1 MSFKCPLCMR
11 IFSQRFAYTQHAQ
24 KCLKNVEVEVE
35 EDDDNNDSEK
45 YSSEMDTRSNLSSE
59 YENDKVEVNDDN
71 DVQNMSFDSIGSAIS
86 EMSLEDSNFE
96 NILDSSEESEIFEE
110 PKNLNT
116 KTCTEFP
123 NDAYKDLMLLVTKYK
138 INNKSGNEIIRFFN
152 KHSNLTESPLP
163 KNIEQGRAFM
173 NNMKF
178 SNLEFSK
185 VLITKHED
193 KDYFLY
199 YQNLIQCIK
208 NILTVP
214 DITQNFALS
223 YENYKYNRE
232 NATTTDTLGKS
243 QLHPIYITLGNI
255 PIWRRNKQDAKQLLG
270 YLPIL
275 EAANKDLVRDTFHK
289 SLRHL
294 LEPIILL
301 KDGIDLFINN
311 ENTWFYPRVSTIIA
325 DWPEAASFCLVY
337 KSSNSNLPCHS
348 CLVKRENLANIDL
361 SVNDVI
367 LRTHDEMRKHFEND
381 TQRSVC
387 IESVHNFFWDLP
399 NINIYLATVPNRM
412 HHLDLGLFRYQII
425 FTCDILKSQHVNGNK
440 LVEEVDRRLA
450 AISRFPGIKIFS
462 NGLQSIARLT
472 ASEYRSLMKVMIFV
486 IDNLYDENNNEVD
499 NFVNNDDLTKLY
511 EYWNEMY
518 ILSRY
523 EEFSESDLKKFN
535 DAIHRW
541 ARMFVKAFKFVSPS
555 NLKLPKLHSWV
566 YHIIDSIRSYG
577 AINGY
582 TTETYESLHK
592 YFVKIPYRISNKKD
606 VEPQLLQT
614 IKCQAISIRMSQH
627 SVNPAKTS
635 RTCKFSARLFEFSL
649 QDANTFFNEKK
660 DSVDNKMQTGFVRFI
675 SCLDS
680 YLDLLDG
687 FTIIVWFSDI
697 AISMD
702 SKESNDYISD
712 KGLCYGQALLLAEVL
727 TDPPLNLALIQWYDF
742 KSKRNPYLYGCP
754 HLKLIELYNFV
765 AIESIH
771 GVVHIVPRF
780 DKQNEYF
787 VNKYIF

>member
-1 MSFKCPLCMR
+1 MR

-59 YENDKVEVNDDN
+59 YENDKVEVDDDN

-86 EMSLEDSNFE
+86 EMSLED
-96 NILDSSEESEIFEE
+96 
-110 PKNLNT
+110 K
-116 KTCTEFP
+116 FP
-123 NDAYKDLMLLVTKYK
+123 NDAYKDLMLL
-138 INNKSGNEIIRFFN
+138 
-152 KHSNLTESPLP
+152 
-163 KNIEQGRAFM
+163 GRAFM
-173 NNMKF
+173 NNMKLF
-178 SNLEFSK
+178 SLLS
-185 VLITKHED
+185 
-193 KDYFLY
+193 
-199 YQNLIQCIK
+199 NLIQCIK

-223 YENYKYNRE
+223 YENYEYNRE
-232 NATTTDTLGKS
+232 SIYSEQNTGKWWKTTQESLPTGSKLLSIILYSDATTTDTLGKS

-255 PIWRRNKQDAKQLLG
+255 PIWCRNKQDAKQLLG

-387 IESVHNFFWDLP
+387 IESVHNFFGIYRK
-399 NINIYLATVPNRM
+399 NINIYLATVPDRM

-450 AISRFPGIKIFS
+450 AIPRFPGIKIFS

-523 EEFSESDLKKFN
+523 EEFSESDLEKFN

-606 VEPQLLQT
+606 VEPQLLRT
-614 IKCQAISIRMSQH
+614 IKRQAISIRMSQH
-627 SVNPAKTS
+627 SVNPAKTP

-660 DSVDNKMQTGFVRFI
+660 I
-675 SCLDS
+675 PCLDS

-702 SKESNDYISD
+702 SEESNDYISD

-727 TDPPLNLALIQWYDF
+727 TDPPLNLALIQCYRVYTWCR
-742 KSKRNPYLYGCP
+742 SHSTP
-754 HLKLIELYNFV
+754 I
-765 AIESIH
+765 
-771 GVVHIVPRF
+771 
-780 DKQNEYF
+780 
-787 VNKYIF
+787 

>member
-1 MSFKCPLCMR
+1 MR

-59 YENDKVEVNDDN
+59 YENDKVEVDDDN

-86 EMSLEDSNFE
+86 EMSLED
-96 NILDSSEESEIFEE
+96 
-110 PKNLNT
+110 K
-116 KTCTEFP
+116 FP
-123 NDAYKDLMLLVTKYK
+123 NDAYKDLMLL
-138 INNKSGNEIIRFFN
+138 
-152 KHSNLTESPLP
+152 
-163 KNIEQGRAFM
+163 GRAFM
-173 NNMKF
+173 NNMKLF
-178 SNLEFSK
+178 SLLS
-185 VLITKHED
+185 
-193 KDYFLY
+193 
-199 YQNLIQCIK
+199 NLIQCIK

-223 YENYKYNRE
+223 YENYEYNRE

-255 PIWRRNKQDAKQLLG
+255 PIWCRNKQDAKQLLG

-361 SVNDVI
+361 SNLYIIFLGFTVS
-367 LRTHDEMRKHFEND
+367 MQK
-381 TQRSVC
+381 
-387 IESVHNFFWDLP
+387 
-399 NINIYLATVPNRM
+399 NINIYLATVPDRM

-450 AISRFPGIKIFS
+450 AIPRFPGIKIFS

-523 EEFSESDLKKFN
+523 EEFSESDLEKFN

-606 VEPQLLQT
+606 VEPQLLRT
-614 IKCQAISIRMSQH
+614 IKRQAISIRMSQH
-627 SVNPAKTS
+627 SVNPAKTP

-660 DSVDNKMQTGFVRFI
+660 IPYHNK
-675 SCLDS
+675 
-680 YLDLLDG
+680 
-687 FTIIVWFSDI
+687 VWFSDI

-702 SKESNDYISD
+702 SEESNDYISD

-727 TDPPLNLALIQWYDF
+727 TDPPLNLALIQCYRVYTWCR
-742 KSKRNPYLYGCP
+742 SHSTP
-754 HLKLIELYNFV
+754 I
-765 AIESIH
+765 
-771 GVVHIVPRF
+771 
-780 DKQNEYF
+780 
-787 VNKYIF
+787 

>member
-35 EDDDNNDSEK
+35 DDDDNNDSEK

-59 YENDKVEVNDDN
+59 YENDKVEVDDDN
-71 DVQNMSFDSIGSAIS
+71 NVQNMSFDSIGSAIS

-96 NILDSSEESEIFEE
+96 NILDSSEEPEIFEE

-138 INNKSGNEIIRFFN
+138 INNKGGNEIIRFFN

-185 VLITKHED
+185 VLITKHKD

-223 YENYKYNRE
+223 YENYEYNRE
-232 NATTTDTLGKS
+232 SIYSEQNTGKWWKTTQESLPTGSKLLSIILYSDATTTDTLGKS
-243 QLHPIYITLGNI
+243 QLHPIYISLGNI

-337 KSSNSNLPCHS
+337 KSSNSSLPCHS
-348 CLVKRENLANIDL
+348 CLIKRDNLANINL

-367 LRTHDEMRKHFEND
+367 LRTHDEMRKYFEND
-381 TQRSVC
+381 TQ
-387 IESVHNFFWDLP
+387 NL
-399 NINIYLATVPNRM
+399 NINIYLATVPDRM

-425 FTCDILKSQHVNGNK
+425 FTCDILKLQHVNGNK

-450 AISRFPGIKIFS
+450 AIPRFPAIKIFS

-472 ASEYRSLMKVMIFV
+472 ANEYRSLMKVMIFV

-499 NFVNNDDLTKLY
+499 NFVNNDDLVKLY

-523 EEFSESDLKKFN
+523 EEFSESDLEKFN

-606 VEPQLLQT
+606 VEPQLLRT
-614 IKCQAISIRMSQH
+614 IKRQAISIRMSQH
-627 SVNPAKTS
+627 SVNPAKTP
-635 RTCKFSARLFEFSL
+635 RTCKFSARLFDFSL

-660 DSVDNKMQTGFVRFI
+660 DSVDNKMQTGFARFI

-687 FTIIVWFSDI
+687 SQLL
-697 AISMD
+697 
-702 SKESNDYISD
+702 YD

-727 TDPPLNLALIQWYDF
+727 TDPPLNLALIQCYRVYTWCR
-742 KSKRNPYLYGCP
+742 SHSTP
-754 HLKLIELYNFV
+754 I
-765 AIESIH
+765 
-771 GVVHIVPRF
+771 
-780 DKQNEYF
+780 
-787 VNKYIF
+787 

>member
-1 MSFKCPLCMR
+1 MRKFANDSTILATRFLQPQQEFKCPLCMR

-35 EDDDNNDSEK
+35 ENDNNNDSEK

-59 YENDKVEVNDDN
+59 YENDKVEVDDDN

-96 NILDSSEESEIFEE
+96 NILDSSEEPEIFEE

-138 INNKSGNEIIRFFN
+138 INNKGGNEIIHFFN
-152 KHSNLTESPLP
+152 KHSNFTESPLP

-223 YENYKYNRE
+223 YENYEYNRE

-255 PIWRRNKQDAKQLLG
+255 PIWRHNKQDAKQLLG

-348 CLVKRENLANIDL
+348 CLVKRKNLANIDL
-361 SVNDVI
+361 SNLYI
-367 LRTHDEMRKHFEND
+367 IFFGIYRK
-381 TQRSVC
+381 
-387 IESVHNFFWDLP
+387 
-399 NINIYLATVPNRM
+399 NINIYLATVPDRM
-412 HHLDLGLFRYQII
+412 YHLNLGLFRYQII

-440 LVEEVDRRLA
+440 LVEEVDYRLA
-450 AISRFPGIKIFS
+450 AIPRFSGIKIFS

-523 EEFSESDLKKFN
+523 EEFSESDLEKFN

-541 ARMFVKAFKFVSPS
+541 AQMFVKAFKFVSPS

-592 YFVKIPYRISNKKD
+592 YFVKIPYRN
-606 VEPQLLQT
+606 
-614 IKCQAISIRMSQH
+614 
-627 SVNPAKTS
+627 
-635 RTCKFSARLFEFSL
+635 
-649 QDANTFFNEKK
+649 
-660 DSVDNKMQTGFVRFI
+660 
-675 SCLDS
+675 
-680 YLDLLDG
+680 
-687 FTIIVWFSDI
+687 
-697 AISMD
+697 
-702 SKESNDYISD
+702 
-712 KGLCYGQALLLAEVL
+712 
-727 TDPPLNLALIQWYDF
+727 
-742 KSKRNPYLYGCP
+742 
-754 HLKLIELYNFV
+754 
-765 AIESIH
+765 
-771 GVVHIVPRF
+771 
-780 DKQNEYF
+780 
-787 VNKYIF
+787 

>member
-1 MSFKCPLCMR
+1 
-11 IFSQRFAYTQHAQ
+11 
-24 KCLKNVEVEVE
+24 
-35 EDDDNNDSEK
+35 
-45 YSSEMDTRSNLSSE
+45 
-59 YENDKVEVNDDN
+59 
-71 DVQNMSFDSIGSAIS
+71 
-86 EMSLEDSNFE
+86 MSLEDSNFE
-96 NILDSSEESEIFEE
+96 NILDSSEEPEIFEE

-138 INNKSGNEIIRFFN
+138 INNKGGNEIIRFFN

-214 DITQNFALS
+214 DIAQNFALS
-223 YENYKYNRE
+223 YENYEYNRE

-255 PIWRRNKQDAKQLLG
+255 PIWHRNKQDAKQLLG

-275 EAANKDLVRDTFHK
+275 KAANKDLV
-289 SLRHL
+289 L
-294 LEPIILL
+294 
-301 KDGIDLFINN
+301 
-311 ENTWFYPRVSTIIA
+311 
-325 DWPEAASFCLVY
+325 
-337 KSSNSNLPCHS
+337 
-348 CLVKRENLANIDL
+348 KRENLANIDL

-399 NINIYLATVPNRM
+399 NINIYLATVPDRM

-440 LVEEVDRRLA
+440 LVEEVDRHLA
-450 AISRFPGIKIFS
+450 AIPHFPGIKIFS

-499 NFVNNDDLTKLY
+499 NFVYNDDLTKLY

-523 EEFSESDLKKFN
+523 EKFSESDLEKFN
-535 DAIHRW
+535 DAIHIW
-541 ARMFVKAFKFVSPS
+541 AQMFVKAFKFVSPS

-582 TTETYESLHK
+582 TTETYESFHK
-592 YFVKIPYRISNKKD
+592 YFVKIPYQISNKKD
-606 VEPQLLQT
+606 VEPQLLRT
-614 IKCQAISIRMSQH
+614 IKRQAISIRMSQH
-627 SVNPAKTS
+627 SVNLAKTP

-660 DSVDNKMQTGFVRFI
+660 DSVDNKMQTGFARFI

-687 FTIIVWFSDI
+687 FTIIIWFSNI

-702 SKESNDYISD
+702 SEESNDYISD

-727 TDPPLNLALIQWYDF
+727 TDPPLNLALIQCYRVYTWCR
-742 KSKRNPYLYGCP
+742 S
-754 HLKLIELYNFV
+754 HSTLI
-765 AIESIH
+765 
-771 GVVHIVPRF
+771 
-780 DKQNEYF
+780 
-787 VNKYIF
+787 